1 MPIEKHQDIGY
12 DSSNNCVRS
21 FNKLFCFW
29 GQRKKPYN
37 VNGNIKGKTAPLW
50 ENPAKKFFMWMFIIS
65 LIMSILFIAAYIV
78 VNYYNNDIEDSIND
92 KTNLTNNDNCILI
105 SKKKFKTVFV
115 VFGTIIL
122 FLNCIIYYFNFFRF
136 LLFIFLL

>member
-1 MPIEKHQDIGY
+1 MSDEKHQEIDY
-12 DSSNNCVRS
+12 DSSNGCVRS
-21 FNKLFCFW
+21 FNRKFCLW
-29 GQRKKPYN
+29 GQRKTPYDKEGN
-37 VNGNIKGKTAPLW
+37 VKGKTAPLW
-50 ENPAKKFFMWMFIIS
+50 ANPAKKFFMWMFIIS
-65 LIMSILFIAAYIV
+65 LIMCILFIAAYIV

-92 KTNLTNNDNCILI
+92 KKTLSNNDNCILI

>member
-29 GQRKKPYN
+29 GQRKKPYD

-65 LIMSILFIAAYIV
+65 LIMCILFIAAYII
-78 VNYYNNDIEDSIND
+78 VNYYNNDIIN
-92 KTNLTNNDNCILI
+92 KSTENRKSQNDICILQ
-105 SKKKFKTVFV
+105 SKKKFKIVFV

-122 FLNCIIYYFNFFRF
+122 FLNCKFFII
-136 LLFIFLL
+136 IFL

>member
-1 MPIEKHQDIGY
+1 M
-12 DSSNNCVRS
+12 C
-21 FNKLFCFW
+21 
-29 GQRKKPYN
+29 
-37 VNGNIKGKTAPLW
+37 
-50 ENPAKKFFMWMFIIS
+50 
-65 LIMSILFIAAYIV
+65 ILFIAAYIV